1 MKKKTAGLPKE
12 KYITPKK
19 ADLERRFNEYNEMYF
34 DGVLPPCW
42 MIVKETPYIPAM
54 YEGSLKKGRI
64 YIATNVYWTDEK
76 LKLVLIHEM
85 AHCYVDKILGYHSF
99 FSHGRT
105 YRKVCRMLR
114 KKHGLRVN
122 LWELPYRHV
131 KGKKKPS
138 LLTEITVRFLS
149 WILPL

>member
-19 ADLERRFNEYNEMYF
+19 ADLERRFDEYNEMYF
-34 DGVLPPCW
+34 EGKLPPCW
-42 MIVKETPYIPAM
+42 LIVKELHGTPAM

-64 YIATNVYWTDEK
+64 YIASNVYWTDER
-76 LKLVLIHEM
+76 LKLLLIHEM
-85 AHCYVDKILGYHSF
+85 AHCYVNKVLGYHLF

-114 KKHGLRVN
+114 KKYGIGVN
-122 LWELPYRHV
+122 LWELSLPHW

-138 LLTEITVRFLS
+138 FLKEITVRFLS
-149 WILPL
+149 WMLPL